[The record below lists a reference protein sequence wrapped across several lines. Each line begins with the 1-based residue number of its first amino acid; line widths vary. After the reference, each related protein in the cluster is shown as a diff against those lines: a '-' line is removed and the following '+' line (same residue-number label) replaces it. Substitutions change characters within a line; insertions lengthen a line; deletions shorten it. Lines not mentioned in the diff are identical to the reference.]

1 MKIVEQG
8 HNFFAHERIIYTCKR
23 TYFVGGGLYIV
34 LRSRWLDFIVL
45 MPKHHIRIN
54 DDPKKN
60 FREELERVFYQFR
73 K

>member
-1 MKIVEQG
+1 LQENV
-8 HNFFAHERIIYTCKR
+8 
-23 TYFVGGGLYIV
+23 FVGGGWYTV

-54 DDPKKN
+54 DNAKEN